1 MKLSLALFPLL
12 LFGAAG
18 PAWGACSASATD
30 VAFGTYYPYAPSPLD
45 FNGTITVTCTA
56 SSGTSPIV
64 IALDVGSVIAGGSSY
79 AERNMAMQLNYLGFN
94 LYTSAAR
101 NTVWGDGTGGT
112 QTITAPASLASA
124 GGTATFTVYGRVRVG
139 QRRYASPG
147 TYLDVIT
154 VTLTY

>member
-1 MKLSLALFPLL
+1 MKLSCALLPLL

-18 PAWGACSASATD
+18 PAWGACSGSATN
-30 VAFGTYYPYAPSPLD
+30 VAFGTYLPYSETPLD
-45 FNGTITVTCTA
+45 FSGTITVTCDA

-64 IALDVGSVIAGGSSY
+64 IALDVGSVIQGGANY
-79 AERNMAMQLNYLGFN
+79 AQRNMAMQLNYLGFN

-101 NTVWGDGTGGT
+101 STVWGDGTAGT
-112 QTITAPASLASA
+112 QTVTAPASLASA

-139 QRRYASPG
+139 QRRYAAPG
-147 TYLDVIT
+147 SYLDVIT